1 MEKNEKHW
9 EGGEGRELGEENWE
23 GGGEWRFAIPDKNN
37 EQPKA
42 SIN

>member
-9 EGGEGRELGEENWE
+9 GGGEGRELGEDNWE
-23 GGGEWRFAIPDKNN
+23 GGEWRFAIPDKNN